1 MSTKNILLTGVGGQG
16 TILASKLLTH
26 GLIEAGFDVKMSEV
40 HGMSQREGPVLTHIR
55 YGDKVY
61 SPIVEKR
68 RADLILGFEEL
79 EVLRNL
85 DYLRDDGQGVVIL
98 NRVRINPIGVQ
109 MGKDKYPT
117 NGEELIRARAGK
129 LIALDGQAEA
139 RELGNP
145 RVMNFIL
152 LGVLIREL
160 GLEHFDWNR
169 IIAEN
174 VKEKFVPL
182 NQQALQVGLN
192 LD

>member
-40 HGMSQREGPVLTHIR
+40 HGMSQREGSVLTHIR

-68 RADLILGFEEL
+68 RADLIVGFEEL

-98 NRVRINPIGVQ
+98 NRVRVNPIGVQ

-145 RVMNFIL
+145 RVMNIIL
-152 LGVLIREL
+152 LGVLIRQL

-182 NQQALQVGLN
+182 NQQALQAGLI
-192 LD
+192 LE

>member
-40 HGMSQREGPVLTHIR
+40 HGMSQREGPILTHIR

-98 NRVRINPIGVQ
+98 NRVRVNPIGVQ

-145 RVMNFIL
+145 RVMNIIL
-152 LGVLIREL
+152 LGVLVGEL

-174 VKEKFVPL
+174 VKEKFIPL